1 MGTPSKTVGWTDA
14 ESRRGS
20 AGGAR
25 RILVVDDNRA
35 TLETMAALLRGSG
48 HEVHTANDG
57 QGAIVAAFRVR
68 PEFVFL
74 DIALPG
80 LDGCAV
86 AKQLRQDPGFA
97 EMRIIAV
104 TGFASDEDRQR
115 CMEAGCDAYLVKPLD
130 HRYVESLLG
139 RRS

>member
-1 MGTPSKTVGWTDA
+1 MTTPTKTVGWRDA
-14 ESRRGS
+14 EARRGP
-20 AGGAR
+20 ANGPR

-48 HEVHTANDG
+48 HEVHTAHDG
-57 QGAIVAAFRVR
+57 QGAITAAFRIR
-68 PEFVFL
+68 PEFLFL

-80 LDGCAV
+80 MDGLAV
-86 AKQLRQDPGFA
+86 ARHLRRDPTFA
-97 EMRIIAV
+97 GMRIVAV
-104 TGFASDEDRQR
+104 TGFASDEDRLR
-115 CMEAGCDAYLVKPLD
+115 CREAGCDECLVKPLD